1 MPGVLKDL
9 RRLLHWT
16 LLATLLVAAMLV
28 LFLPL
33 IAIWMSPQTWEFEGT
48 GLRYWL
54 FVKGSRL
61 ERLGFIA
68 PSDASPHYT
77 VQTPEGTFPGSS
89 HVSYASRAMPP
100 EIIAHYEARCRA
112 MGFAVTTQKTRAD
125 GPETLE
131 LTCEIEPYLDVEV
144 AASRRQGDHLS
155 KVAVKVLGS
164 E

>member
-1 MPGVLKDL
+1 MPGVLKDR
-9 RRLLHWT
+9 RRLLRWT
-16 LLATLLVAAMLV
+16 LLATVLVAAMLV
-28 LFLPL
+28 PFLPL
-33 IAIWMSPQTWEFEGT
+33 IAIWMSPQTWEFDGA

-68 PSDASPHYT
+68 PHDASPHYT
-77 VQTPEGTFPGSS
+77 IQTAEGTFPGSS

-112 MGFAVTTQKTRAD
+112 MGFVITRQKIRAD
-125 GPETLE
+125 RPETLE

-144 AASRRQGDHLS
+144 AASRSQGAHLS
-155 KVAVKVLGS
+155 QVAVKVWGA

>member
-1 MPGVLKDL
+1 MPGVLKDR
-9 RRLLHWT
+9 RRLLRWT
-16 LLATLLVAAMLV
+16 LLATVLVAAMLV
-28 LFLPL
+28 PFLPL
-33 IAIWMSPQTWEFEGT
+33 IAIWMSPQTGGSEGG

-68 PSDASPHYT
+68 PHDASPHYT
-77 VQTPEGTFPGSS
+77 IQTAEGTFPGSS

-112 MGFAVTTQKTRAD
+112 MGFVITRQKARAD
-125 GPETLE
+125 TPETHE
-131 LTCEIEPYLDVEV
+131 LTCEIEPYLEVEV
-144 AASRRQGDHLS
+144 AASRSQGTHRS
-155 KVAVKVLGS
+155 QVAVKVWGS